1 MPFQVS
7 LQCAQRDPK
16 FAISSGNR
24 GITRP
29 KNLSENA

>member
-24 GITRP
+24 GITR
-29 KNLSENA
+29 A